1 MYKIKIAG
9 RRVERELNKVP
20 PDTFE
25 RVAAAIKSLAETPRP
40 PGVKKIS
47 GDTFRIR
54 VGRYRVIYEV
64 DDAVQEVI
72 ITRVAKRSE
81 TTYRGL

>member
-1 MYKIKIAG
+1 MYRIKTAS
-9 RRVERELNKVP
+9 RRVERELDKVP

-25 RVAAAIKSLAETPRP
+25 RVAAAIKLLAETPRP

-47 GDTFRIR
+47 DNTFRIR
-54 VGRYRVIYEV
+54 VGRYRVIYVV
-64 DDAVQEVI
+64 DDTAQEVI
-72 ITRVAKRSE
+72 ITRIARRSE